1 MNSDENEVYFTS
13 GGSES
18 DNWAIKGIAFANR
31 ARGNHIITSQIEH
44 HAILNASKFLEKN
57 GFSVTYLPVDSE
69 GFINIEDLKN
79 AITEKTILVSI
90 MFANNEIGTIEPISE
105 IGKICREE
113 GIYFHTD
120 AVQAVGHLPIDVKL
134 MNIDL
139 LSMSGH
145 KFYGPKGVGVLYI
158 KRGVKI
164 ENLIHGGSQE
174 KGKRSGTEN
183 VPGIIGLG
191 KAIEIAQ
198 SEQDFEIK
206 RLTTLRDRLIN
217 GILDEIP
224 NTKLNGPVGDLR
236 LPNNVNIS
244 FLGVEGET
252 LLFDLEDAGVFVST
266 GSACAS
272 GSLEPSHVLLSIG
285 LPHEVAHGSIRMTLG
300 LNTKEKDVDYVLEV
314 LPKIVEKRRS
324 MSPLWSEIVS
334 KEEKTSCTVKR

>member
-1 MNSDENEVYFTS
+1 M
-13 GGSES
+13 
-18 DNWAIKGIAFANR
+18 
-31 ARGNHIITSQIEH
+31 
-44 HAILNASKFLEKN
+44 
-57 GFSVTYLPVDSE
+57 TYLPVDSE